1 MKTNKLD
8 IYFLLVNS
16 LIFIILTISIY
27 TSELSAKTFAYVVAD
42 ARDGKVLNSHKSGQI
57 IHPASLTK
65 MMTLYLAF
73 DSIRYGRLKLD
84 QKVIISKNA
93 ASEPPSK
100 FWYKPGQ
107 RVSVRFLIR
116 ASAVRS
122 ANDAATAL
130 GEAISGSE
138 KKFINYMNVAA
149 KKMGMNST
157 RFKNA
162 HGLTEIGHYSTA
174 NDMLLLARRLMLDY
188 PEYFNIFGRLET
200 YASGKTIR
208 NTNYKFLKQYRGAS
222 GIKTGYTNAAGHN
235 LAASAKRGD
244 KQLIG
249 ILIGTSSSAERAK
262 KIIGLFDDAFKVI
275 PETKKLSKLPPLK
288 PEKNISSPK
297 IVSVTKPLSKP
308 KSLEVM
314 IKAKR
319 NINNN
324 NLFRTQNQTPIE
336 RVRSED
342 VGVQIG
348 MYNTILSAERE
359 MPNILLLNIDLLAD
373 VDNESIN
380 IRRNKK
386 KKYSIFVNKITNAL
400 AENLCIRTRSQETA
414 CSIIQIS
421 H

>member
-138 KKFINYMNVAA
+138 KKI
-149 KKMGMNST
+149 
-157 RFKNA
+157 
-162 HGLTEIGHYSTA
+162 H
-174 NDMLLLARRLMLDY
+174 
-188 PEYFNIFGRLET
+188 
-200 YASGKTIR
+200 
-208 NTNYKFLKQYRGAS
+208 
-222 GIKTGYTNAAGHN
+222 
-235 LAASAKRGD
+235 
-244 KQLIG
+244 
-249 ILIGTSSSAERAK
+249 
-262 KIIGLFDDAFKVI
+262 
-275 PETKKLSKLPPLK
+275 
-288 PEKNISSPK
+288 
-297 IVSVTKPLSKP
+297 
-308 KSLEVM
+308 
-314 IKAKR
+314 
-319 NINNN
+319 
-324 NLFRTQNQTPIE
+324 
-336 RVRSED
+336 
-342 VGVQIG
+342 
-348 MYNTILSAERE
+348 
-359 MPNILLLNIDLLAD
+359 
-373 VDNESIN
+373 
-380 IRRNKK
+380 
-386 KKYSIFVNKITNAL
+386 
-400 AENLCIRTRSQETA
+400 
-414 CSIIQIS
+414 
-421 H
+421 